1 MPNPQHIPIDKDDG
15 HVTPPND
22 NKPISKANDEA
33 VWDAVNCG
41 PFTVIFDPHRH
52 PFPESTFHVSKGGST
67 HSGAVVTGEPGD
79 QFEYKIVGPKTTND
93 PTIIINR

>member
-1 MPNPQHIPIDKDDG
+1 MPSSQHIPIDNDTG
-15 HVTPPND
+15 HVPSPHD

-67 HSGAVVTGEPGD
+67 PSGPVVTGEPGD
-79 QFEYKIVGPKTTND
+79 EFEYKIVGPKTTND
-93 PTIIINR
+93 PRIIINR